1 MTSIAELFPKCR
13 KLSYDSRQQLAQVQN
28 GVLPASELVL
38 SLQELSNQLDLMTQL
53 VVRERPAQR
62 QVWKR
67 KIQELR
73 VESEGVR
80 RQAEHYDK
88 LVNTNVRRQKE
99 RDELLT
105 RRKQSQFSSSN
116 ERDMTNLADEAKSWN
131 QSQYMVD
138 DLIANG
144 EASLQSLR
152 LQREKMGG
160 VSRLLGQIDDK
171 LGISNSTMKIIE
183 RRDIT
188 DAYLIAALSLLTL
201 IIFYF
206 TWIR

>member
-1 MTSIAELFPKCR
+1 M
-13 KLSYDSRQQLAQVQN
+13 
-28 GVLPASELVL
+28 
-38 SLQELSNQLDLMTQL
+38 
-53 VVRERPAQR
+53 
-62 QVWKR
+62 
-67 KIQELR
+67 
-73 VESEGVR
+73 
-80 RQAEHYDK
+80 
-88 LVNTNVRRQKE
+88 
-99 RDELLT
+99 LT
-105 RRKQSQFSSSN
+105 RRKQTTFSSSN

-144 EASLQSLR
+144 EASLNSLR
-152 LQREKMGG
+152 AQREKMGG

-201 IIFYF
+201 VIFYF